1 MKITRTLTILHVIVF
16 SVFMISSLT
25 YSRTIIINVSNFSF
39 NPASVTNA
47 VVGDTIQWT
56 RVEGSH
62 TTTCDG
68 TNGTIRPAGATPW
81 DSPLN
86 SNNVTFKYRIQVEGT
101 YNYVCTPHAPDMAG
115 TIIATISSISQT
127 NEIVRGYKLSQNYPN
142 PFNPSTKISFSIPV
156 NSLVLLKVY
165 NNLGKEVETLLNKNL
180 NASTY
185 EIEWNSENLGSGIYY
200 YKIETGNFTETKK
213 MILTR

>member
-1 MKITRTLTILHVIVF
+1 MKITKTLTILHAIVL

-39 NPASVTNA
+39 NPVSVTNA
-47 VVGDTIQWT
+47 VVGDTIQWN

-62 TTTCDG
+62 TTTCNG
-68 TNGTIRPAGATPW
+68 TNGTIRPAGAASW
-81 DSPLN
+81 DAPLN
-86 SNNVTFKYRIQVEGT
+86 SNNVTFKYIIQVAGI

-115 TIIATISSISQT
+115 TINASVSSISQT
-127 NEIVRGYKLSQNYPN
+127 NEIVRGYKLSQNFPN

-165 NNLGKEVETLLNKNL
+165 NNMGKEVETLLNENL

-185 EIEWNSENLGSGIYY
+185 EVEWNAENQSSGIYY
-200 YKIETGNFTETKK
+200 YKIHSGNFTEVKK
-213 MILTR
+213 MILIK